1 MGERVRR
8 RLHGSLRAVVLTQDE
23 PFAIPVLLQ
32 ELLKEKADRIAA
44 VFVAPPTSRRESFGA
59 LVRRWRVALGPWGFL
74 RYGLRYLKARLIG
87 PRPAQVARRH
97 GVRADEVED
106 VNDPDFLQRLRGLDV
121 DLVISAACPQI
132 LREEL
137 LTLPP
142 LGCINVHSGP
152 LPRYRGMLPTFWV
165 LYEHEEET
173 AVTVHFMNEEL
184 DDGPIILQEAV
195 PIRKHETQASLMRR
209 CKVIGGRLLSR
220 AIDLFETDAVQT
232 MPNPREEATYHSF
245 PTAEQARRFRAEGGR
260 WL

>member
-1 MGERVRR
+1 MPERA
-8 RLHGSLRAVVLTQDE
+8 RLTAVVLTQDE
-23 PFAIPVLLQ
+23 PFAVPVLLE
-32 ELLKEKADRIAA
+32 ELLGERADRIAA
-44 VFVAPPTSRRESFGA
+44 VFIAPPTSQRETFGE
-59 LVRRWRVALGPWGFL
+59 LVRRWRLAFGPWTFL
-74 RYGLRYLKARLIG
+74 RYGLRYLKARLVG

-97 GVRADEVED
+97 GVAVDQVRD
-106 VNDPDFLQRLRGLDV
+106 VNAPEFLERLREMGV

-137 LTLPP
+137 LNLPP

-173 AVTVHFMNEEL
+173 AVTVHFMNEKL

-195 PIRKHETQASLMRR
+195 PVREDETQASLMRR
-209 CKVIGGRLLSR
+209 CKVVGGRLLSQ
-220 AIDLFETDAVQT
+220 AIDLFEMDAVET
-232 MPNPREEATYHSF
+232 TPNPREEATHYSF
-245 PTAEQARRFRAEGGR
+245 PTPEQARRFRAEGGR